1 MYLYVET
8 WNAKPAWLAL
18 PSADRAAFIDSV
30 QRLLGDLVSDDLQ
43 LVGCVITDDDTHQ
56 HGGYQYVAVW
66 RASDRDRVRRIE
78 EGTERIGWHDYFD
91 QVNHGS
97 GEVGPEAVIGHMLS
111 L

>member
-8 WNAKPAWLAL
+8 WNAKPEWLAL
-18 PSADRAAFIDSV
+18 SAADRGAFIDSV
-30 QRLLGDLVSDDLQ
+30 QALLEDLVSDDLQ

-56 HGGYQYVAVW
+56 HGGYKYVAIW
-66 RASDRDRVRRIE
+66 RASDRDQVRRIE
-78 EGTERIGWHDYFD
+78 EGTKRIGWHTYFD

-97 GEVGPEAVIGHMLS
+97 REVSPEAVIGHMLS